1 MNLFFWRKNPEEQNS
16 AYVPYEEIDAK
27 RTSKLGYFFLVLM
40 VVFGV
45 WQGQNF
51 LWALQESVSL
61 PESNSYCL
69 TMLAQYARV
78 DTVRDVYDS
87 YDSYYGY
94 YGDTEQKCVFSA
106 REKKLGID
114 KLYEKIAPIRTEISA
129 IETMISS
136 LNQQIGNAEVR
147 RATVTSDYDISL
159 QEKMAATQ
167 NAVFNSNGLQNAI
180 NAIDTNILELNNDLT
195 VATARKQT
203 LEDTIV
209 NQVTSYKSTIQDALD
224 QYAHDMVVR
233 QFKQFLLSL
242 LFIAPL
248 FTYVWRVY
256 HRSKGKRSE
265 YAIIWGGA
273 VAMVGLILAEVL
285 LMFVYQILPHKILQQ
300 IFAFFAAFDFL
311 WAILYWLGF
320 ILVPLFFG
328 FLIYLIQKKFYNKR
342 AVMMRALKNEHCPNC
357 SLKINHTMNNC
368 PVCGY
373 TLKTKCTSCGTMSMD
388 GGSFCEG
395 CGKRMGQGAEQ
406 R

>member
-16 AYVPYEEIDAK
+16 AYAPYEEIDAK
-27 RTSKLGYFFLVLM
+27 RTSKLGYFFLILM
-40 VVFGV
+40 VIFGV
-45 WQGQNF
+45 AQGQNF
-51 LWALQESVSL
+51 LSALQESIAL

-69 TMLAQYARV
+69 TTLAQYAQM
-78 DTVRDVYDS
+78 DTTYNGYVS
-87 YDSYYGY
+87 YSDYGY
-94 YGDTEQKCVFSA
+94 YGDTEKCIFSA
-106 REKKLGID
+106 REKQLAID
-114 KLYEKIAPIRTEISA
+114 TLYAKIAPSRTEITS
-129 IETMISS
+129 IEITINE
-136 LNQQIGNAEVR
+136 LNTEINEVERKR
-147 RATVTSDYDISL
+147 RTVTSDYDISL

-167 NAVFNSNGLQNAI
+167 NAVFDPNGLQNAI
-180 NAIDTNILELNNDLT
+180 NAIDANLNQLRSSLAS
-195 VATARKQT
+195 ATARKQA
-203 LEDTIV
+203 LEGTIAA
-209 NQVTSYKSTIQDALD
+209 QVTPYKSTIQDAFD
-224 QYAHDMVVR
+224 QYAHEMVVR

-248 FTYVWRVY
+248 FAFVWRFY
-256 HRSKGKRSE
+256 HRAKSKRSE

-273 VAMVGLILAEVL
+273 VATVGIILAEIL

-395 CGKRMGQGAEQ
+395 CGKRMGQSAE
-406 R
+406 